1 MAVEPA
7 SLSQAQSVR
16 RLSRREPYPGRRRRI
31 RQRDKFLGEVDLD
44 LPTACRGVSV
54 CPARL
59 TFSGLAMDPTASLF
73 SAQLLPPPLASI
85 DPAERLGIDLSSLRT
100 DEDFLQVL
108 TSVLTA
114 IPRGEITPAE
124 GAQIAERVDA
134 RLRASRRLPRLMRRP
149 AIQTSPGPSDTVI
162 SEHRNPCEKTMT
174 DDAAWPLAQHVCRT
188 GYADLPASAVESA
201 RRDILDTFG
210 CMLGGSG
217 SPGIDELFAVIAR
230 WGGREESRVLLRGT
244 RLPAAQAAL
253 LNASMGHAL
262 DFDDTLDTGGSIH
275 PGVSVLGSVLA
286 VCDSLGG
293 VSGRDLL
300 LVVALGLDVSCR
312 IALAS
317 TLDRGWHRTA
327 AIGVFGATAAADKLI
342 VLTPEQMLAAFG
354 IAYSHAAGNRQCIL
368 DGALTKRMQAGQAA
382 SAGVFSALLAQT
394 GFTGARNIFNGR
406 FGLLEL
412 YQPNGYDASVLLRDL
427 GTGFR
432 GEALSYK
439 PYPCGRPLHAAI
451 DAALAARARLNIE
464 RPDDI
469 EAVTIEA
476 DPAGHTEQ
484 FGRGP
489 AKRRPTQ
496 VVEAQFAQPF
506 LVATALVHGK
516 VGIAEVDGLGD
527 ASVLAL
533 SDRFAGVARDQRP
546 RGSLSITVQR
556 TDGRS
561 VTVEASDPIG
571 SPAKPLT
578 NAQLETKFR
587 DCARNAVQPLS
598 DESVD
603 GVLAAIGRFETLPDA
618 QELMTAFAG

>member
-1 MAVEPA
+1 
-7 SLSQAQSVR
+7 
-16 RLSRREPYPGRRRRI
+16 
-31 RQRDKFLGEVDLD
+31 
-44 LPTACRGVSV
+44 
-54 CPARL
+54 
-59 TFSGLAMDPTASLF
+59 
-73 SAQLLPPPLASI
+73 
-85 DPAERLGIDLSSLRT
+85 
-100 DEDFLQVL
+100 
-108 TSVLTA
+108 
-114 IPRGEITPAE
+114 
-124 GAQIAERVDA
+124 
-134 RLRASRRLPRLMRRP
+134 
-149 AIQTSPGPSDTVI
+149 
-162 SEHRNPCEKTMT
+162 MT
-174 DDAAWPLAQHVCRT
+174 DDAAWVLARHVCGT
-188 GYADLPASAVESA
+188 GYADLPASAVASA

-244 RLPAAQAAL
+244 RLPAPQAAL

-286 VCDSLGG
+286 ICDNLGG
-293 VSGRDLL
+293 VSGRDVLL
-300 LVVALGLDVSCR
+300 AVALGLDVSCR
-312 IALAS
+312 IALAC

-327 AIGVFGATAAADKLI
+327 AMGIFGATAAAGKLI
-342 VLTPEQMLAAFG
+342 GLTPEQMLAALG

-368 DGALTKRMQAGQAA
+368 DGALTKRLQAGQAA
-382 SAGVFSALLAQT
+382 SAGVFSAVLAQT

-406 FGLLEL
+406 FGFLEL

-427 GTGFR
+427 GTAFR

-451 DAALAARARLNIE
+451 DAALAARAQLNIE

-476 DPAGHTEQ
+476 DPAGHRDQ

-496 VVEAQFAQPF
+496 VVEAQFALPF

-527 ASVLAL
+527 ASVLPL
-533 SDRFAGVARDQRP
+533 SDRIAGVARDQRP
-546 RGSLSITVQR
+546 KGSVSITVRR

-561 VTVEASDPIG
+561 VTVEASHPTG
-571 SPAKPLT
+571 SPEKPLT
-578 NAQLETKFR
+578 NAQLEDKFR
-587 DCARNAVQPLS
+587 DCGRNAVKPQSGASL
-598 DESVD
+598 D
-603 GVLAAIGRFETLPDA
+603 GLLAAIGRLETLSDA
-618 QELMTAFAG
+618 RALMTAFVG

>member
-1 MAVEPA
+1 M
-7 SLSQAQSVR
+7 
-16 RLSRREPYPGRRRRI
+16 
-31 RQRDKFLGEVDLD
+31 
-44 LPTACRGVSV
+44 
-54 CPARL
+54 
-59 TFSGLAMDPTASLF
+59 
-73 SAQLLPPPLASI
+73 
-85 DPAERLGIDLSSLRT
+85 
-100 DEDFLQVL
+100 
-108 TSVLTA
+108 
-114 IPRGEITPAE
+114 
-124 GAQIAERVDA
+124 
-134 RLRASRRLPRLMRRP
+134 
-149 AIQTSPGPSDTVI
+149 
-162 SEHRNPCEKTMT
+162 
-174 DDAAWPLAQHVCRT
+174 
-188 GYADLPASAVESA
+188 
-201 RRDILDTFG
+201 
-210 CMLGGSG
+210 
-217 SPGIDELFAVIAR
+217 
-230 WGGREESRVLLRGT
+230 
-244 RLPAAQAAL
+244 
-253 LNASMGHAL
+253 
-262 DFDDTLDTGGSIH
+262 
-275 PGVSVLGSVLA
+275 
-286 VCDSLGG
+286 
-293 VSGRDLL
+293 
-300 LVVALGLDVSCR
+300 
-312 IALAS
+312 
-317 TLDRGWHRTA
+317 
-327 AIGVFGATAAADKLI
+327 
-342 VLTPEQMLAAFG
+342 
-354 IAYSHAAGNRQCIL
+354 
-368 DGALTKRMQAGQAA
+368 
-382 SAGVFSALLAQT
+382 AQT

-406 FGLLEL
+406 FGFLEL

-427 GTGFR
+427 GTSFR

-484 FGRGP
+484 FGRGL

-533 SDRFAGVARDQRP
+533 SDRIAGVARDQRP

-556 TDGRS
+556 TDGRV

-603 GVLAAIGRFETLPDA
+603 GVLTAIGRLETLPDA